1 MIATVRTIAMT
12 PRSSLLRPLPILAGL
27 TAALSAQ
34 TPLSGT
40 LGGTLAPGVYHTTS
54 DIGVAVGQTLTLP
67 AGVIIKFSGHTFTV
81 DGTLVTNG
89 TAANPVIFTHIQD
102 DSAGGDTKR
111 ARLGGGLPTL
121 LQG

>member
-1 MIATVRTIAMT
+1 
-12 PRSSLLRPLPILAGL
+12 
-27 TAALSAQ
+27 
-34 TPLSGT
+34 
-40 LGGTLAPGVYHTTS
+40 
-54 DIGVAVGQTLTLP
+54 
-67 AGVIIKFSGHTFTV
+67 
-81 DGTLVTNG
+81 VTNG